1 VPTDEELLDA
11 WRSGDLAAAEQ
22 LFDRHFAAL
31 YRFFFNKVGDA
42 VDDLVQRTLLACVES
57 RDRFRGAA
65 SFRTFLFA
73 VARKQLYAH
82 YKARSGKEPDRLSS
96 VPDAAQ
102 SPAELL
108 VEHEEEKL
116 LLRALRRLPF
126 DFQIAFELFYWEGL
140 GHAELS
146 AVLEIPLGTV
156 KTRLRAGRQQ
166 LERELAEVAGN
177 RELLAST
184 ADNLDAWAKGI
195 RACVE
200 APRRP
205 IKPARRNKR
214 G

>member
-1 VPTDEELLDA
+1 MSTDEKLLDA

-42 VDDLVQRTLLACVES
+42 VDDLVQATLLACVES

-73 VARKQLYAH
+73 VARKQLYA
-82 YKARSGKEPDRLSS
+82 YYRRRTGQAPDTLSS

-156 KTRLRAGRQQ
+156 KSRLRAGRQQ
-166 LERELAEVAGN
+166 LERELAAVADD
-177 RELLAST
+177 RELVAST

-200 APRRP
+200 LPRPP
-205 IKPARRNKR
+205 IRSARRNKR
-214 G
+214 D